1 MGGLYP
7 RIRNSTKFISTARD
21 VDKKQHLFQE
31 KMATSS
37 VFDKCF
43 LVSLKIR
50 IPSFAAG
57 APQMVPPKEKTHYL
71 RHDYCR

>member
-7 RIRNSTKFISTARD
+7 RIRNSTKFISTARA
-21 VDKKQHLFQE
+21 VDKKATLIQE

-43 LVSLKIR
+43 LGSLKIR

-57 APQMVPPKEKTHYL
+57 APEMVPPKEKTHYW
-71 RHDYCR
+71 RNGYCR